1 MTDARMTDP
10 PAPLDYR
17 APAADE
23 AADAAAGGP
32 PGAMRRDLVSAYA
45 AAGAKAASWAAVSA
59 VVYRADAVAFA
70 LLALVR
76 ATVGLLNYTSFG
88 LAPGMIRLLT
98 GAGCAAPPR
107 KDEDCTPSPGTP
119 GEGGGEG

>member
-10 PAPLDYR
+10 PAPPLDYR
-17 APAADE
+17 PPAHDA

-32 PGAMRRDLVSAYA
+32 PGSLRRDLVSAYA

-59 VVYRADAVAFA
+59 VVYRADATAFA

-76 ATVGLLNYTSFG
+76 ATVGLLNYTSLG
-88 LAPGMIRLLT
+88 LAPGMVRLLT
-98 GAGCAAPPR
+98 R
-107 KDEDCTPSPGTP
+107 
-119 GEGGGEG
+119 

>member
-1 MTDARMTDP
+1 MTDARMIDP

-17 APAADE
+17 APAAD
-23 AADAAAGGP
+23 AAAGGP
-32 PGAMRRDLVSAYA
+32 PGSMRRGLVAAYA

-59 VVYRADAVAFA
+59 AVFRADAGAFA

-76 ATVGLLNYTSFG
+76 ATIGLLNYTSLG

-98 GAGCAAPPR
+98 ANSRDTTRPTY
-107 KDEDCTPSPGTP
+107 EDLPPSPGTP
-119 GEGGGEG
+119 GEGGG